1 MLGDGI
7 TTDHIS
13 PNGAIRP
20 NSPAGEY
27 LVSRGADP
35 KRLGNF
41 GVRRGN
47 ADVCVRG
54 MFDNTLLDNELVSG
68 ERGNWTVHQP
78 SGETMTIYEAGRK
91 YAAEGTPTIIVSGR
105 GYGAGSSRDWAAKG
119 LRLLGVV
126 AVLVESFERIH
137 RSNLVG
143 MGILPLAFPEGVD
156 RKTLGLTGREE
167 LRLDYPNGA
176 LAPKG
181 KVGVQVSRDGAEVT
195 CFDATV
201 MAFSDSEIAMIK
213 DGGVLPS
220 IMSNY

>member
-1 MLGDGI
+1 
-7 TTDHIS
+7 
-13 PNGAIRP
+13 
-20 NSPAGEY
+20 
-27 LVSRGADP
+27 
-35 KRLGNF
+35 
-41 GVRRGN
+41 
-47 ADVCVRG
+47 
-54 MFDNTLLDNELVSG
+54 
-68 ERGNWTVHQP
+68 
-78 SGETMTIYEAGRK
+78 MTIYEAGRK